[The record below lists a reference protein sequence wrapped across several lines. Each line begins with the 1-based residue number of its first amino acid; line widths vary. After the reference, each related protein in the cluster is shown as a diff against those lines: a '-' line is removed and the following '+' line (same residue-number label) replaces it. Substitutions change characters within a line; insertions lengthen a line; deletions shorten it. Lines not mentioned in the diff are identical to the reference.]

1 MAISRT
7 TWLTGG
13 VLIVAVVLAALLG
26 LRDAQPAPEVEVARA
41 RVEVIRLQRRRL
53 PGEVRAGGFLRAHK
67 DATISAERAGRVAAL
82 PVAEGARVAR
92 GEPVAGLDDTIAL
105 ANLER
110 ARTGAREAALQ
121 PLVSAAELARAQ
133 EQLRLAE
140 HELRVRHPVAPF
152 DGVVEVH
159 HIDVGEYVLPG
170 TPLVDVI
177 DATRLLLDVD
187 VDAEVVGVLQHGAD
201 VKVVVP
207 ALGEAVARAGT
218 IERVASRADARTRRF
233 RVEVAVPAEAGL
245 PRPGM
250 HAEARFEVPGG
261 AEAFYVSKAATR
273 EIHGQRG
280 VFLVIDNQVRWRP
293 VRVAE
298 VYHRPDLWRI
308 GADQLEEGAVLVV
321 AGFSGLRDGSRVT
334 VEESRSES
342 RSESK

>member
-7 TWLTGG
+7 TWLTGA
-13 VLIVAVVLAALLG
+13 VLLVAVGLAALLG
-26 LRDAQPAPEVEVARA
+26 GREAQPAPEVERARA
-41 RVEVIRLQRRRL
+41 HVEVTRLERRRL
-53 PGEVRAGGFLRAHK
+53 AGEVRAGGFLRAHK

-82 PVAEGARVAR
+82 PVAEGARVGR
-92 GEPVAGLDDTIAL
+92 GEPVAGLDDTIAV

-121 PLVSAAELARAQ
+121 PDISAAELARAQ

-140 HELRVRHPVAPF
+140 HELDLRHPVAPF
-152 DGVVEVH
+152 AGVVEVH

-170 TPLVDVI
+170 APLVDVI
-177 DATRLLLDVD
+177 DAARLLLDVD
-187 VDAEVVGVLQHGAD
+187 VDAEVVGVLVRGGAAQ
-201 VKVVVP
+201 VVVP
-207 ALGEAVARAGT
+207 ALGDGAARAGT

-233 RVEVAVPAEAGL
+233 RVEVAVPAQAGL

-261 AEAFYVSKAATR
+261 AEAFYVPKAATR
-273 EIHGQRG
+273 EIRGQRG
-280 VFLVIDNQVRWRP
+280 VFLVVDGEARWQP

-308 GADQLEEGAVLVV
+308 GATELEEGAMLVV
-321 AGFSGLRDGSRVT
+321 AGFSGLRNGTRVA
-334 VEESRSES
+334 V
-342 RSESK
+342 

>member
-1 MAISRT
+1 MEISRT
-7 TWLTGG
+7 TWVTGG
-13 VLIVAVVLAALLG
+13 VLLVAVVLAALLG
-26 LRDAQPAPEVEVARA
+26 LQDAQPAAAVEVVRA
-41 RVEVIRLQRRRL
+41 QVKAIRLRRRRL

-67 DATISAERAGRVAAL
+67 DATISAERAGRVVAL

-92 GEPVAGLDDTIAL
+92 GDPVAFLDDTVAV

-121 PLVSAAELARAQ
+121 PNVPAAELARAQ

-140 HELRVRHPVAPF
+140 HELRLRHPVAPF
-152 DGVVEVH
+152 DGLVEVH
-159 HIDVGEYVLPG
+159 HIDVGEYVRPG

-177 DATRLLLDVD
+177 DATRLLLDVE
-187 VDAEVVGVLQHGAD
+187 VDAEVVGVLRRGSA
-201 VKVVVP
+201 VNVVVP
-207 ALGEAVARAGT
+207 ALSATAARAGT

-250 HAEARFEVPGG
+250 HAEARFPVPGG
-261 AEAFYVSKAATR
+261 AEAFYVPKAATR

-280 VFLVIDNQVRWRP
+280 VFLVVDNQARWQP

-298 VYHRPDLWRI
+298 IYHRPDLWRI
-308 GADQLEEGAVLVV
+308 SADELEEGAVLVV
-321 AGFSGLRDGSRVT
+321 AGFSGLRDGSRVE
-334 VEESRSES
+334 VEGPGPERG
-342 RSESK
+342 RIR